1 MSKSYVS
8 VGFQWLTRILRLQ
21 VSAGLLLALNL
32 SANAIETVTTRC
44 EHATSV
50 EAAIE
55 ACSSIINTD
64 KDRHRLAIA
73 HFNRAGWH
81 LKRDEV
87 DLAASDLS
95 EAIRFEPD
103 FAAALT
109 ERGLVEER
117 LNDPRRARADFT
129 AVLKLPQTDSTS
141 VWAHAKA
148 RERLA
153 ATETAAHAV
162 ANPNP
167 TAATPSPGA
176 PASDFWRRPLAQ
188 VLQECNAKPAV
199 TVKLPGAKG
208 IIELNRCYRGR
219 DHRFC
224 IVTALVAE
232 ANSIKQDYAEIVSAD
247 YPELKAL
254 DSLCQLSPDRLEE
267 HYKAIQTFQNRW
279 ALLRKEYAAQLDCN
293 NSVEDALRNLSLA
306 DMSHGADVVK
316 SIVDS
321 LRNELTEVSLVQ
333 KDVLN
338 LDERDECCSESNREH
353 KGNSRR
359 HLSVMV
365 GTKRA
370 VLFETILLGGDKDRC
385 DIHV

>member
-1 MSKSYVS
+1 MSSYTS
-8 VGFQWLTRILRLQ
+8 GGSQWLVRVICLQ
-21 VSAGLLLALNL
+21 VSAGLLLALSL
-32 SANAIETVTTRC
+32 SANAIETVTARC

-73 HFNRAGWH
+73 HYNRAGWR
-81 LKRDEV
+81 LKKDEV

-117 LNDPRRARADFT
+117 LNDLRRARADFT

-153 ATETAAHAV
+153 ATEAAARAV

-167 TAATPSPGA
+167 TAATPSAGA

-208 IIELNRCYRGR
+208 TIELNRCYRGR
-219 DHRFC
+219 DHPGR
-224 IVTALVAE
+224 LGVA
-232 ANSIKQDYAEIVSAD
+232 ANWSSCFGG
-247 YPELKAL
+247 P
-254 DSLCQLSPDRLEE
+254 SR
-267 HYKAIQTFQNRW
+267 QTCR
-279 ALLRKEYAAQLDCN
+279 
-293 NSVEDALRNLSLA
+293 
-306 DMSHGADVVK
+306 
-316 SIVDS
+316 
-321 LRNELTEVSLVQ
+321 
-333 KDVLN
+333 
-338 LDERDECCSESNREH
+338 
-353 KGNSRR
+353 
-359 HLSVMV
+359 
-365 GTKRA
+365 
-370 VLFETILLGGDKDRC
+370 
-385 DIHV
+385 

>member
-1 MSKSYVS
+1 MWSYVS
-8 VGFQWLTRILRLQ
+8 GGSQWLVRVMCLQ
-21 VSAGLLLALNL
+21 VSAGLLLALSL
-32 SANAIETVTTRC
+32 SANAIETVTARC

-81 LKRDEV
+81 LKKDEV

-117 LNDPRRARADFT
+117 LNDLRRARADFT

-153 ATETAAHAV
+153 ATEATAHAV

-167 TAATPSPGA
+167 TAATPSAGA

-208 IIELNRCYRGR
+208 TIELNRCYRGR
-219 DHRFC
+219 DHRSC

-247 YPELKAL
+247 
-254 DSLCQLSPDRLEE
+254 
-267 HYKAIQTFQNRW
+267 
-279 ALLRKEYAAQLDCN
+279 
-293 NSVEDALRNLSLA
+293 
-306 DMSHGADVVK
+306 
-316 SIVDS
+316 
-321 LRNELTEVSLVQ
+321 
-333 KDVLN
+333 
-338 LDERDECCSESNREH
+338 
-353 KGNSRR
+353 
-359 HLSVMV
+359 
-365 GTKRA
+365 
-370 VLFETILLGGDKDRC
+370 
-385 DIHV
+385 

>member
-1 MSKSYVS
+1 LAAKLHWRYLLILTCRETIMSSFTS
-8 VGFQWLTRILRLQ
+8 GGSQWLVRVICLQ
-21 VSAGLLLALNL
+21 VSAGLLLALSL
-32 SANAIETVTTRC
+32 SANAIETVTARC
-44 EHATSV
+44 EHATTV

-81 LKRDEV
+81 LKKDEV

-117 LNDPRRARADFT
+117 LNDLRRARADFT
-129 AVLKLPQTDSTS
+129 AVLKLPRTDSTS

-153 ATETAAHAV
+153 ATEATAHAV

-167 TAATPSPGA
+167 TAAPPSAGP
-176 PASDFWRRPLAQ
+176 PASDFWRRPLPQ

-199 TVKLPGAKG
+199 IVKLPGAKG
-208 IIELNRCYRGR
+208 TIELNRCYRGR
-219 DHRFC
+219 DHRSC

-254 DSLCQLSPDRLEE
+254 DSLCQISADRLAE

-293 NSVEDALRNLSLA
+293 NSVEEALRNLSLA

-338 LDERDECCSESNREH
+338 LD
-353 KGNSRR
+353 
-359 HLSVMV
+359 
-365 GTKRA
+365 
-370 VLFETILLGGDKDRC
+370 DRMNAAQKAIENIKEIRGAIC
-385 DIHV
+385 R